1 MAAKG
6 TADTSLVKQP
16 FSQFEYDS
24 TTLREFQKCCD
35 PLDGALYF
43 MENFMWIQH
52 PIKGSMQFK
61 PFPYQLALI
70 ENYNKYRY
78 SINMLGRQMGKT
90 TVAAGYLLWYAM
102 FKPDSTI
109 LVASNK
115 GANASEIMQR
125 VRYAYEN
132 CPDHIRAG
140 ATEYNKGSISF
151 DNGSRI
157 VSSTTTETTGRG
169 MSITL
174 VYLDEFAFV
183 RNTIAKE
190 FWTSLS
196 PTLAT
201 GGKAIITS
209 TPNSDDDQFALIWKA
224 ANKMQDEYGNPK
236 DVGVNGFR
244 PLLATWDEHPDR
256 NTEWADTERASIG
269 EERFRREHNCEFLI
283 FEETLINSI
292 KLSEMEGTEP
302 VQKTGQ
308 VRWYR
313 KPNPTAMYSV
323 SLDPS
328 AGTGGDYAAIQVMEV
343 NTLTQVAEWQH
354 NQTPIE
360 GQVRT
365 MRDIMNYLREEG
377 VYQIYWSVENNT
389 IGEAALVTIRD
400 TGEENFAGQFLTEP
414 KRRGTAR
421 RRGFTTTQRSKNE
434 SCVMLKRMIEEKMI
448 EVHSKQLISE
458 LKNFIAKGNSFAA
471 KIGEHDDLVMSLL
484 LNIRMMDYI
493 GTFEEEVYNVM
504 HKGIKMST
512 DVEDEP
518 LPVMF

>member
-1 MAAKG
+1 M
-6 TADTSLVKQP
+6 T
-16 FSQFEYDS
+16 
-24 TTLREFQKCCD
+24 R
-35 PLDGALYF
+35 
-43 MENFMWIQH
+43 I
-52 PIKGSMQFK
+52 
-61 PFPYQLALI
+61 
-70 ENYNKYRY
+70 
-78 SINMLGRQMGKT
+78 
-90 TVAAGYLLWYAM
+90 
-102 FKPDSTI
+102 
-109 LVASNK
+109 
-115 GANASEIMQR
+115 
-125 VRYAYEN
+125 RYAYEN

-224 ANKMQDEYGNPK
+224 ANKMHDEYGNPK
-236 DVGVNGFR
+236 DVGINGFR

-256 NTEWADTERASIG
+256 DDEWANVERASIG
-269 EERFRREHNCEFLI
+269 EERFRREHNCEFLV
-283 FEETLINSI
+283 FEETLS
-292 KLSEMEGTEP
+292 KLHQTCYSGRRMNLYKRQDKCVGI
-302 VQKTGQ
+302 
-308 VRWYR
+308 R

-323 SLDPS
+323 SLDPA
-328 AGTGGDYAAIQVMEV
+328 AGTGGDYAAIQVVEV
-343 NTLTQVAEWQH
+343 NTLTQIAEWQH

-414 KRRGTAR
+414 KRRGQAK
-421 RRGFTTTQRSKNE
+421 RRGFTTSQRTKNE
-434 SCVMLKRMIEEKMI
+434 SCVMLKRMIEENMI
-448 EVHSKQLISE
+448 TIHSKQLISE
-458 LKNFIAKGNSFAA
+458 LKNFVAKGNSFAA

-484 LNIRMMDYI
+484 LNVRMMEFI

-518 LPVMF
+518 LPIMF